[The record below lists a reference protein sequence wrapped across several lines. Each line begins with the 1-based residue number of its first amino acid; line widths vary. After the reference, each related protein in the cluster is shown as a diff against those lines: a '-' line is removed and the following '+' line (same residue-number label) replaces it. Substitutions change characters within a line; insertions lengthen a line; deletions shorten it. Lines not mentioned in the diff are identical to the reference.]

1 MRLVRTE
8 LYTYLFCDLVVGT
21 PVTYTVVY
29 MSLFVR
35 HDWNLR
41 RSQTRSGALSLQTCG
56 LLSLSGSVAALALN
70 VAVCVYRYAYL

>member
-1 MRLVRTE
+1 MGLVRTD

-29 MSLFVR
+29 VSLFVG
-35 HDWNLR
+35 HGWNLR
-41 RSQTRSGALSLQTCG
+41 RTQTRSRALSLQTCG
-56 LLSLSGSVAALALN
+56 LLSLSNSVAVLALN